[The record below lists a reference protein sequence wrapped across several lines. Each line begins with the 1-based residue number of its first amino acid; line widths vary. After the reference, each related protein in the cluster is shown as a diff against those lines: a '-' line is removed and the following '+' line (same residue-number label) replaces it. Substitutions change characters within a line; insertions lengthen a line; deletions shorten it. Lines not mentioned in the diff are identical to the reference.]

1 MDNIGEILK
10 NTRLD
15 KGLSLEQ
22 VEEATSIRKIY
33 LAAIETGDYAKIP
46 GDVFTKGIIRTYG
59 NYLGLNGPELVT
71 LYKAACAGVD
81 PEEIKPAEIRTTSKI
96 SVAPHLKPQKNSS
109 NIFTYLLSFV
119 LLVIIA
125 AAGYIFLFSSSDQP
139 ENIVTPKQSAL
150 SDDTAKSNEIPEQE
164 KAKIEADAKKAKERA
179 EQAAAAKAQKTP
191 ADNKQ
196 VQQKQQAVPDKNNL
210 NLYMFCNDRCWVEV
224 TVDGNQVKM
233 TPIEFKILHLLMKNA
248 GRVFSSEEI
257 YERVWNEQAINTDTI
272 MVHIRNIREKIEI
285 NPKNPKYL
293 KVVWGVGYKIEKQ

>member
-96 SVAPHLKPQKNSS
+96 SVAPHLKK
-109 NIFTYLLSFV
+109 FFEYFYLSA
-119 LLVIIA
+119 VICVVS
-125 AAGYIFLFSSSDQP
+125 YNCCCRLYFL
-139 ENIVTPKQSAL
+139 I
-150 SDDTAKSNEIPEQE
+150 
-164 KAKIEADAKKAKERA
+164 
-179 EQAAAAKAQKTP
+179 
-191 ADNKQ
+191 
-196 VQQKQQAVPDKNNL
+196 QQQ
-210 NLYMFCNDRCWVEV
+210 
-224 TVDGNQVKM
+224 
-233 TPIEFKILHLLMKNA
+233 
-248 GRVFSSEEI
+248 
-257 YERVWNEQAINTDTI
+257 
-272 MVHIRNIREKIEI
+272 
-285 NPKNPKYL
+285 
-293 KVVWGVGYKIEKQ
+293 

>member
-96 SVAPHLKPQKNSS
+96 SVAPHLKTAKKFFEYFYLSAVICVVSYNCCCQV
-109 NIFTYLLSFV
+109 IF
-119 LLVIIA
+119 
-125 AAGYIFLFSSSDQP
+125 FLFSSSDQP

-150 SDDTAKSNEIPEQE
+150 RDDIWELSMGS
-164 KAKIEADAKKAKERA
+164 R
-179 EQAAAAKAQKTP
+179 
-191 ADNKQ
+191 
-196 VQQKQQAVPDKNNL
+196 
-210 NLYMFCNDRCWVEV
+210 
-224 TVDGNQVKM
+224 
-233 TPIEFKILHLLMKNA
+233 
-248 GRVFSSEEI
+248 
-257 YERVWNEQAINTDTI
+257 
-272 MVHIRNIREKIEI
+272 
-285 NPKNPKYL
+285 
-293 KVVWGVGYKIEKQ
+293 

>member
-224 TVDGNQVKM
+224 TVDGEKVFEGTLVSNQEK
-233 TPIEFKILHLLMKNA
+233 KLLC
-248 GRVFSSEEI
+248 
-257 YERVWNEQAINTDTI
+257 
-272 MVHIRNIREKIEI
+272 
-285 NPKNPKYL
+285 
-293 KVVWGVGYKIEKQ
+293 